1 MHGWN
6 GEIMKEIMIV
16 DDNEDIRMTL
26 QFVLE
31 EEGYKTIQAEN
42 GDDCLNQLEEM
53 TEKPDL
59 ILLDIMMPGT
69 PVSQVIEKINGIKI
83 VYLSA
88 VGVSK
93 EDKEKMLSNEKIIDF
108 IEKPFD
114 EKKLIAFIKEQVG
127 E

>member
-1 MHGWN
+1 
-6 GEIMKEIMIV
+6 MKEIMIV

-31 EEGYKTIQAEN
+31 EEGFKTIQAEN
-42 GDDCLNQLEEM
+42 GDDCLKKLEEM

-69 PVSQVIEKINGIKI
+69 PVSQIIEQINGIKI
-83 VYLSA
+83 AYLSA

-93 EDKEKMLSNEKIIDF
+93 EDKERMLSNDKIIDF

>member
-1 MHGWN
+1 
-6 GEIMKEIMIV
+6 MIV
-16 DDNEDIRMTL
+16 DDNEDIRQTL

-31 EEGYKTIQAEN
+31 EEGYETLLAEN
-42 GDDCLNQLEEM
+42 GDDCLKILEER
-53 TEKPDL
+53 TKKPDL

-69 PVSQVIEKINGIKI
+69 PVAQVVEKIEDIKI
-83 VYLSA
+83 AYLSA

-93 EDKEKMLSNEKIIDF
+93 EDKEKLVANPKILDF

-114 EKKLIAFIKEQVG
+114 QEKLMEFIREQVG